1 MTEPSWYNVD
11 PGESDALINS
21 TKMSKFKS
29 KTYESDNPK
38 KFQNLRFRKVPSS
51 TIPKGSNLE
60 TYNPK
65 RFQHEYEDLERYYH
79 KGELNLSGKHLSRSD
94 ISSLAYSFGHKLK
107 KLDLS
112 GCGLTRMNLDDLED
126 CHGLEELNLSNNP
139 MPHFRFRFWRH
150 LSSLKKLDLSGCGL
164 TRMNLDGLEDC
175 HGLEELN
182 LSNNPLYHFYFPFQW
197 EYMSSLKKL
206 DLSGCGLT
214 HMNLDG
220 LEYSHG
226 LEELNLSNNPLYHF
240 HFHRLW
246 RHISLKKLDLS
257 GCGLTHMKLDGLEY
271 SHGLEEL
278 NLSNNPLYHFHFH
291 RLWRHM
297 SSLKKLDLSGCGLTN
312 TDLNGFENFQRLKEL
327 NLSNNPLHDFGFRTD
342 YWDLLG
348 RHRVSLRSLNLSG
361 CCLTKWPSGLE
372 GCSSLQELN
381 LSNNFFGHQ
390 DLLENLNNGKIM
402 LSQSGLHKSE
412 KELPVSAPS
421 ALGLP
426 NLSRIIFEDA
436 VYTKNYYGG

>member
-11 PGESDALINS
+11 PEESDASINS
-21 TKMSKFKS
+21 TKISKFKS
-29 KTYESDNPK
+29 KTYESENPEM
-38 KFQNLRFRKVPSS
+38 FQNLRFRKVPSS

-94 ISSLAYSFGHKLK
+94 ISSLVYSFGHKLI

-112 GCGLTRMNLDDLED
+112 GCGLTRMNLDDLEH

-164 TRMNLDGLEDC
+164 TRMNLDGLEDF

-214 HMNLDG
+214 DADLDG
-220 LEYSHG
+220 LE
-226 LEELNLSNNPLYHF
+226 
-240 HFHRLW
+240 
-246 RHISLKKLDLS
+246 D
-257 GCGLTHMKLDGLEY
+257 C
-271 SHGLEEL
+271 HGLEEL

-312 TDLNGFENFQRLKEL
+312 TDLNGFENFQGLKEL
-327 NLSNNPLHDFGFRTD
+327 NLSNNPLHDFGFRTG
-342 YWDLLG
+342 YCNFLG
-348 RHRVSLRSLNLSG
+348 RHRVSFRSLNLSG
-361 CCLTKWPSGLE
+361 CCLTKWPSGLK

-390 DLLENLNNGKIM
+390 DLLENLNNGKT
-402 LSQSGLHKSE
+402 LSQSVLRKSE
-412 KELPVSAPS
+412 KEILEPAPS

-426 NLSRIIFEDA
+426 NLNRIIFEDA
-436 VYTKNYYGG
+436 VYTKNNGG